1 MTAAASDASAL
12 TATRIAQ
19 QFGAENVV
27 ASAAEL
33 AGYEVDGV
41 RPAAA
46 VFAKSAD
53 VIAEI
58 LRFAATEKLAVI
70 PCGGRTKLGIGMP
83 PSRYDIALDVSR
95 MNRVLAYEPRDL
107 TLGVEP
113 GVRFETLR
121 EMLSTESQWLWLP
134 VMPPFAKRAT
144 IGGML
149 AADSTSTLRHAYGGL
164 RDFTLGLEFVTGFGA
179 AAKSGGRV
187 VKNVS
192 GYDAHKLLIGSLGTL
207 AVITRANFKMF
218 PFPPERKVFV
228 VDFASS
234 AAAMKFCR
242 AIGRSA
248 LEPRF
253 VEMISPQ
260 AAKIM
265 TADVA
270 SGLALR
276 SDRWSVAIGLAA
288 SERVVARHSREIAA
302 LSAEHKANEMVTL
315 GGEDQ
320 LPLLDQIREFPALIL
335 ATNPGAAIFRIA
347 ALPAT
352 MAALA
357 ERLSAIGVERSFS
370 DATSCAMMLRPH
382 GLIYFALLPGDIG
395 TAEIAKLAGAAEK
408 VFRAAGE
415 LGAKARIE
423 FAPVELKRAINVWG
437 AARPDFELM
446 RRVKKVFDPEN
457 VLSPGRFAPG
467 G

>member
-1 MTAAASDASAL
+1 MSTAASDTSAL

-19 QFGAENVV
+19 QFGTENVI

-33 AGYEVDGV
+33 AAYEVDGM
-41 RPAAA
+41 RPGAA

-53 VIAEI
+53 EIAEI

-70 PCGGRTKLGIGMP
+70 PCGARTKLGIGMP
-83 PSRYDIALDVSR
+83 PARYDIALDVSR

-113 GVRFETLR
+113 GVRIETLVQI
-121 EMLSTESQWLWLP
+121 LSNENQWLP

-149 AADSTSTLRHAYGGL
+149 ATDSTSTLRHAYGGL
-164 RDFTLGLEFVTGFGA
+164 RDFTLGLEFVTGYGA

-207 AVITRANFKMF
+207 AVITRANFKTF

-228 VDFASS
+228 VDFASP
-234 AAAMKFCR
+234 AAAMEFCR
-242 AIGRSA
+242 AMGRSA

-253 VEMISPQ
+253 VEVISPQ
-260 AAKIM
+260 AAGIM
-265 TADVA
+265 AAGVATGLPLRADRY
-270 SGLALR
+270 SL
-276 SDRWSVAIGLAA
+276 AIGLAA
-288 SERVVARHSREIAA
+288 SERAVARHSREIAA
-302 LSAEHKANEMVTL
+302 LSAKHKANEMVTL
-315 GGEDQ
+315 VGEDQ

-335 ATNPGAAIFRIA
+335 ASNPGAAIFRIA

-357 ERLSAIGVERSFS
+357 ERLSAISAKQSNSG
-370 DATSCAMMLRPH
+370 AIPCAMVLRPH
-382 GLIYFALLPGDIG
+382 GLIYFALLPSNIG
-395 TAEIAKLAGAAEK
+395 TAEIAKLAGEAEK
-408 VFRAAGE
+408 VFRAADE
-415 LGAKARIE
+415 SGAKAWIE
-423 FAPVELKRAINVWG
+423 FAPVELKRAVNVWG

-457 VLSPGRFAPG
+457 VLSPGRFVPG
-467 G
+467 V